1 MVSSTD
7 EHQPVQRELQNAD
20 FITLSFLPLLLY
32 EILCKADCPSLSRAT
47 LTPKYSSFMKG
58 RVCIFFLNSFLEL
71 PIFSVR
77 SLWPTCINWW
87 ERFVLFPLLE
97 GEISPLSLLSSCGWT
112 SSKIATRQISR
123 RKIQILICAHAG
135 PIEVVPKWPKP
146 GAFSLDKTKT
156 KNNKFVRKWQ
166 DKEAQVL
173 RVQLVK
179 NLKQFGLGI
188 VNKRHN
194 NVCKYWLFSPESPA
208 AAKSLQSCP
217 TLCDPV
223 DCSLPG
229 SSIHGVFR
237 ATVLEWG
244 AIAFSP
250 VSPTSGYLRVSFYL
264 QRYKVHLPHGRLI
277 SCFQGDRQ
285 EGQSVPLALA
295 IS

>member
-47 LTPKYSSFMKG
+47 LTWKYSSFMKG

-97 GEISPLSLLSSCGWT
+97 GEISPLSLLSSWGWT
-112 SSKIATRQISR
+112 SSKIDTRQISR
-123 RKIQILICAHAG
+123 RKIQILICAQAG
-135 PIEVVPKWPKP
+135 PIEVVPKKWPKQ

-166 DKEAQVL
+166 DKETQVL

-179 NLKQFGLGI
+179 NLKQFGLEI

-194 NVCKYWLFSPESPA
+194 NVCKISTCQPWVPYIWLSKGVLLPPE
-208 AAKSLQSCP
+208 
-217 TLCDPV
+217 V
-223 DCSLPG
+223 
-229 SSIHGVFR
+229 
-237 ATVLEWG
+237 
-244 AIAFSP
+244 
-250 VSPTSGYLRVSFYL
+250 
-264 QRYKVHLPHGRLI
+264 
-277 SCFQGDRQ
+277 
-285 EGQSVPLALA
+285 
-295 IS
+295 